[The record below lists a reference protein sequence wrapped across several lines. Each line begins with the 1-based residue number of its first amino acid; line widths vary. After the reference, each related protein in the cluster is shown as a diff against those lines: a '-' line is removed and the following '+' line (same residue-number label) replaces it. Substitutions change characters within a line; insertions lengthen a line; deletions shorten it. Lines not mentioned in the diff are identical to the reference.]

1 MDVSIDTMAN
11 LGASAIIFVL
21 LLERIRRLEDKI
33 MNCVINRLENMNERI
48 ARIEERIR
56 SDRDDHLF
64 SK

>member
-56 SDRDDHLF
+56 SDRDDYLF

>member
-1 MDVSIDTMAN
+1 MDIGVDSIID
-11 LGASAIIFVL
+11 LSSYVIILAL

-33 MNCVINRLENMNERI
+33 MNCVINKLENMNERI

-56 SDRDDHLF
+56 NDRDDYLF